1 MIKQVRVGQ
10 IVRAFGLKGEV
21 KVKLYTDIPEERF
34 KVGRHVHLEKSKKQ
48 LVVSNF
54 RMHQNHALLTFEGFN
69 NIDDVSSF
77 IFDTIMVEV
86 DSDKEER
93 IAQFDLMGCD
103 VNENGEKIG
112 EVIEVMDTLAH
123 AILRVKTP
131 TNTVLIPY
139 VDAFIVK
146 VDKKKRVIHIQSIE
160 GLL

>member
-21 KVKLYTDIPEERF
+21 KLKLYTDIPKERF

-69 NIDDVSSF
+69 NIDDVTSF

-146 VDKKKRVIHIQSIE
+146 VDKQKRVIHIQSIE

>member
-21 KVKLYTDIPEERF
+21 KVKLYTDIPKERF

-69 NIDDVSSF
+69 NIDDVTSF

-146 VDKKKRVIHIQSIE
+146 VDKQKRVIHIQSIE

>member
-21 KVKLYTDIPEERF
+21 KVKLYTDIPKERF

-69 NIDDVSSF
+69 NIDDVTSF

-103 VNENGEKIG
+103 VNENGKKIG
-112 EVIEVMDTLAH
+112 EVIEVMDT
-123 AILRVKTP
+123 
-131 TNTVLIPY
+131 
-139 VDAFIVK
+139 
-146 VDKKKRVIHIQSIE
+146 
-160 GLL
+160 